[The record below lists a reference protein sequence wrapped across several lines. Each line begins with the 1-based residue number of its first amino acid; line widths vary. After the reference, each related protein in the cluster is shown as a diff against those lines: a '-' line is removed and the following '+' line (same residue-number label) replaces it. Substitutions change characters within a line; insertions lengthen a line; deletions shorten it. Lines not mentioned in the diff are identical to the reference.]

1 MTITVIKILVIV
13 GLTHGLRWLSQK
25 AGPRWGGLI
34 AGLPST
40 TAVVLFF
47 LACENGEEYA
57 TRAADS
63 GALGLC
69 AGSALAL
76 AFSWAASS
84 GRSMAFSL
92 AAAGVAFLGVAAV
105 SPLILSLPAPLP
117 LLLVISACCLLAI
130 FAPNMPAS
138 SRTTST
144 SSHRSS
150 WRGMILRTIIPA
162 ACVLSVTMLSQRLG
176 TAGAGLL
183 GTFPCMLTSML
194 VVTSLEDGVPV
205 AGKLAQAFPMGQLAT
220 LSFVILFG
228 QLCPSLGVTIA
239 LLVGYIAAVLT
250 LGIIEWI
257 SRIKPAIRRTANN
270 DDSTMLVYARIP
282 LGTT

>member
-57 TRAADS
+57 TRAAES

-76 AFSWAASS
+76 AFTWAVAN
-84 GRSMAFSL
+84 GRSIAFAL
-92 AAAGVAFLGVAAV
+92 AAAGTTFLGVATL
-105 SPLILSLPAPLP
+105 SPLLFSLPVPLS
-117 LLLVISACCLLAI
+117 LLLVVTGSCTLAVM
-130 FAPNMPAS
+130 AQRMPS
-138 SRTTST
+138 SELTRPAGAR
-144 SSHRSS
+144 HAS
-150 WRGMILRTIIPA
+150 WRGVILRTIVPA
-162 ACVLSVTMLSQRLG
+162 ACVLSVTMLSQHLG
-176 TAGAGLL
+176 TVGAGLL

-194 VVTSLEDGVPV
+194 VVTSLEEGAGV
-205 AGKLAQAFPMGQLAT
+205 ASRLAQSFPMGQLST

-228 QLCPSLGVTIA
+228 QLCPSMGVTVA
-239 LLVGYIAAVLT
+239 LLVGYLSALVT
-250 LGIIEWI
+250 LGVLEGCR
-257 SRIKPAIRRTANN
+257 RIQFRCELGFSTHAKNMGATIPASN
-270 DDSTMLVYARIP
+270 
-282 LGTT
+282 

>member
-1 MTITVIKILVIV
+1 
-13 GLTHGLRWLSQK
+13 
-25 AGPRWGGLI
+25 
-34 AGLPST
+34 
-40 TAVVLFF
+40 
-47 LACENGEEYA
+47 
-57 TRAADS
+57 
-63 GALGLC
+63 
-69 AGSALAL
+69 
-76 AFSWAASS
+76 
-84 GRSMAFSL
+84 
-92 AAAGVAFLGVAAV
+92 
-105 SPLILSLPAPLP
+105 
-117 LLLVISACCLLAI
+117 
-130 FAPNMPAS
+130 
-138 SRTTST
+138 
-144 SSHRSS
+144 
-150 WRGMILRTIIPA
+150 
-162 ACVLSVTMLSQRLG
+162 
-176 TAGAGLL
+176 
-183 GTFPCMLTSML
+183 ML